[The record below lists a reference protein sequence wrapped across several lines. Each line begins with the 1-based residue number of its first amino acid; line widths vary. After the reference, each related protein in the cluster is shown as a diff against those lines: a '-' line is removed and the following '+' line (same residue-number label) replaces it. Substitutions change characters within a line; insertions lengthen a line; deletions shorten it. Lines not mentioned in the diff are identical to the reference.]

1 MGGGFL
7 AQGIRWARRDAD
19 GAVAILGRDGACRS
33 AADGELAW
41 AWVDWS
47 DDHRVWNGRA
57 EEAIHSEDS
66 ERGRNMVP
74 GILGAECGFGPSSAA
89 DGSAAGRRP
98 LCRQR
103 AESVDELRLDR
114 ELV

>member
-1 MGGGFL
+1 
-7 AQGIRWARRDAD
+7 
-19 GAVAILGRDGACRS
+19 
-33 AADGELAW
+33 
-41 AWVDWS
+41 
-47 DDHRVWNGRA
+47 HRVWNGRA

-74 GILGAECGFGPSSAA
+74 GILGAECGFGPGSAA

-114 ELV
+114 ELVRACGADGFQRAEAQRAFGAADRHEIAWSGSSS